1 MTPEGTL
8 LTPSPGLNIV
18 GTDPTRVFPD
28 LAQILVN
35 NTNAVTGACPENTA
49 VWPTPALP
57 EVVDCFSEFL
67 PTAAYVGVA
76 GVNAAPASLNF
87 RLTARDQRPGG
98 GGIGFAD
105 TRLVLAQAAGPFLVT
120 SQATAESV
128 AAGSS
133 QAITWDVAGT
143 NLPPVS
149 TGNVKISLS
158 LDGGW
163 TYPVVLAEST
173 ANDGSES
180 FVLPNVD
187 TATAP
192 RQGRGGR
199 QRLLRHLADGLH
211 RPRGG
216 AADRRSSPRSSTGL
230 GPGNSLAAKVRAAGA
245 SLERGNVGATCNQLQ
260 ALQNEV
266 DAQAGGALTAAQ
278 AAELTTRIGWI
289 RTALGC

>member
-1 MTPEGTL
+1 M
-8 LTPSPGLNIV
+8 
-18 GTDPTRVFPD
+18 
-28 LAQILVN
+28 
-35 NTNAVTGACPENTA
+35 
-49 VWPTPALP
+49 
-57 EVVDCFSEFL
+57 VDCFSEFL

-149 TGNVKISLS
+149 TENVKISLS

-187 TATAP
+187 TATARVKVEAVGNVYFDISQTDFTVRGAARQIAELAAFVDGHRAREQP
-192 RQGRGGR
+192 RREGPRRRREPRARERRRDLQPAAGAAERGGR
-199 QRLLRHLADGLH
+199 PGGRLPHGRTGRRADDADRLDPDRARLLTEERDGA
-211 RPRGG
+211 PD
-216 AADRRSSPRSSTGL
+216 DRRPVTG
-230 GPGNSLAAKVRAAGA
+230 P
-245 SLERGNVGATCNQLQ
+245 
-260 ALQNEV
+260 
-266 DAQAGGALTAAQ
+266 D
-278 AAELTTRIGWI
+278 
-289 RTALGC
+289 

>member
-105 TRLVLAQAAGPFLVT
+105 TRLVLAQTAGPFLVT

-149 TGNVKISLS
+149 TANVKISLS

-187 TATAP
+187 TATA
-192 RQGRGGR
+192 RVKIEAVGNVYFDISQTDFTVR
-199 QRLLRHLADGLH
+199 
-211 RPRGG
+211 G
-216 AADRRSSPRSSTGL
+216 AARQIAELAAFVEGL
-230 GPGNSLAAKVRAAGA
+230 GPGSSLAAKVRAAGA